1 MYKIGIDLGGTKI
14 ESVLLD
20 ENNLII
26 KKERILTEKQK
37 GDLIKAAFR
46 ISEEKASE
54 INIMMEEGVVHG
66 LNYKGALAKLKRQGD
81 K

>member
-37 GDLIKAAFR
+37 GYNFI
-46 ISEEKASE
+46 
-54 INIMMEEGVVHG
+54 
-66 LNYKGALAKLKRQGD
+66 
-81 K
+81 